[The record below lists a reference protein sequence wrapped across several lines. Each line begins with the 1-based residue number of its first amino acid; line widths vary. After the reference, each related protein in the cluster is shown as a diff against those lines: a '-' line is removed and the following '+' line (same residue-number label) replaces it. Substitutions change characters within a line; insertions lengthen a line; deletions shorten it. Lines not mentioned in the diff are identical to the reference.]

1 MPAKEEEASP
11 PKLVRD
17 VWKQVYLV
25 GTEIE
30 QIDGVY
36 AFGWD
41 FSHLDRD
48 LSARL
53 DGHRADAGSDT
64 DSASRPV
71 YLFGGT
77 EPQLVRIHGEDTV
90 VPIPVVVV
98 VQSRVPPPALVG
110 LKSVQRV
117 REEIVPMRSVKMDF
131 FPIDDLVMVSSDP
144 SPPHQKRQR
153 RAPRLYALQCE
164 QRRVS
169 LRNLSEERRRRWDYV
184 LPYMFR
190 PDLQELAEGEPM
202 VNGDAADDTSVQVL
216 VEWPSRPS
224 QPLVMEYD
232 WEMDDMEEVIAER
245 LRDEQL
251 EHSDADRQAIRGAIR
266 DAVRARKAQLRAERE
281 ERRQRLAALTPEQ
294 RESLR
299 TMQLIKYY
307 PCNAVPDIQAC
318 KTRYINRYYGKAT
331 EVR

>member
-1 MPAKEEEASP
+1 MPAKKEKAP
-11 PKLVRD
+11 PPILVRD

-53 DGHRADAGSDT
+53 DEHRADAGCAPDG
-64 DSASRPV
+64 ASRPV

-77 EPQLVRIHGEDTV
+77 EPQLVQIHGQDTV

-131 FPIDDLVMVSSDP
+131 FPIDDLVMVEPDAP
-144 SPPHQKRQR
+144 SPRQKRQR

-184 LPYMFR
+184 LPYLFR
-190 PDLQELAEGEPM
+190 PDPQELAEGEPM

-251 EHSDADRQAIRGAIR
+251 EHSDADRQAIRSAIR

-299 TMQLIKYY
+299 TMRLIKYY
-307 PCNAVPDIQAC
+307 PCNTVPDIQAC
-318 KTRYINRYYGKAT
+318 KTRFINRYYGKAT